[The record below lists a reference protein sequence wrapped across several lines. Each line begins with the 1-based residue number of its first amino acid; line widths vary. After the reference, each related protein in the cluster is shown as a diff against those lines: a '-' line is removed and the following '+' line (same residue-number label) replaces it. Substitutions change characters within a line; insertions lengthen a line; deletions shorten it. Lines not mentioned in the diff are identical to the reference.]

1 MHLDSYYLMTCI
13 YVYNVMYIK
22 ESRDA
27 FDKKNTYENVDSL
40 LVKFTN
46 KVSTK
51 YVINIY
57 I

>member
-1 MHLDSYYLMTCI
+1 MHLI
-13 YVYNVMYIK
+13 
-22 ESRDA
+22 
-27 FDKKNTYENVDSL
+27 KNTYENVDSL

-57 I
+57 IYSEYIYLLHT